1 MIIPSDNSL
10 LVWRIIDENNRTHCI
25 VFSLKFDFHLMGV
38 HLPAFKSEELA
49 PDDIL
54 GGQLYCA
61 SSAVSTFLHHSLL
74 LSFFGPAWVQEFFF
88 CSRKSPRF
96 SVSLKDFVAV
106 ALDGIVVE
114 SPKISLLDLRLV
126 SAKSC
131 LIAKLST
138 ITEFFLIFIFG
149 LLESITGTAVAFPC
163 FILHAF
169 NTVQRALVIP
179 AYNLQLC
186 LMALALVSSSHD
198 VLLQLS
204 MKQLC
209 SHSAHHYATSP
220 PKMKP
225 PIMTIAITAAKPTMV
240 SKTSP

>member
-1 MIIPSDNSL
+1 MKYLHLLMSL
-10 LVWRIIDENNRTHCI
+10 VVSFAVRLLRFLLFFITHSSFLV
-25 VFSLKFDFHLMGV
+25 
-38 HLPAFKSEELA
+38 
-49 PDDIL
+49 
-54 GGQLYCA
+54 
-61 SSAVSTFLHHSLL
+61 
-74 LSFFGPAWVQEFFF
+74 FGPAWVQESFF
-88 CSRKSPRF
+88 CSRKYPPRF

-114 SPKISLLDLRLV
+114 CPKISLLDLRLV

-149 LLESITGTAVAFPC
+149 LLESITGRAVAFPC

-198 VLLQLS
+198 VLLKLS

-240 SKTSP
+240 STTSP

>member
-1 MIIPSDNSL
+1 MKYLHLLMSL
-10 LVWRIIDENNRTHCI
+10 VISLAVRLVRFLLFFITH
-25 VFSLKFDFHLMGV
+25 
-38 HLPAFKSEELA
+38 
-49 PDDIL
+49 
-54 GGQLYCA
+54 
-61 SSAVSTFLHHSLL
+61 SSFLV
-74 LSFFGPAWVQEFFF
+74 FGPAWVQESFF
-88 CSRKSPRF
+88 CSRKYPPRF

-114 SPKISLLDLRLV
+114 CPKISLLDLRLV

-169 NTVQRALVIP
+169 NTVQRALVIS

-209 SHSAHHYATSP
+209 SHSAHHHATSP

-225 PIMTIAITAAKPTMV
+225 PIMTIAITAAKPTMA
-240 SKTSP
+240 STTSP

>member
-1 MIIPSDNSL
+1 M
-10 LVWRIIDENNRTHCI
+10 
-25 VFSLKFDFHLMGV
+25 
-38 HLPAFKSEELA
+38 
-49 PDDIL
+49 
-54 GGQLYCA
+54 
-61 SSAVSTFLHHSLL
+61 
-74 LSFFGPAWVQEFFF
+74 
-88 CSRKSPRF
+88 
-96 SVSLKDFVAV
+96 AV

-114 SPKISLLDLRLV
+114 CPKISLLDLRLI

-149 LLESITGTAVAFPC
+149 LLESITGTAVVFPC

-169 NTVQRALVIP
+169 NITQRLLVVP
-179 AYNLQLC
+179 AYSLQLF

-209 SHSAHHYATSP
+209 SHSAHHHATSP

-225 PIMTIAITAAKPTMV
+225 PIMTTAITAAKPTMV
-240 SKTSP
+240 STTSP